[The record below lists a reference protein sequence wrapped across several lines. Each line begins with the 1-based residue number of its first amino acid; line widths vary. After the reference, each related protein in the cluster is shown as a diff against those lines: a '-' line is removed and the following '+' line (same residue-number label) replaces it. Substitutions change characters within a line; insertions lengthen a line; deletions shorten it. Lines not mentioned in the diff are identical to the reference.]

1 MVECKLLVADDE
13 QYLREKVSSNVDWEK
28 YNCRVFQ
35 AKDGREALSILKE
48 EDIDILVTDI
58 RMPGMSGIEL
68 IRRAKEE
75 RPQLR
80 VIVISEYADF
90 EYARESLRLGVEDYV
105 LKPFRTQRLLDMVQR
120 LRAKIA
126 QERDASDDAREAAHS
141 EMYEAISRSSLPG
154 AFRWLINRELFVEH
168 SAASACRRLGSLL
181 KAGNEADLIAELES
195 YCRLMDQ
202 FQAYTRS
209 VYTLM
214 NSIMIAILTT
224 LKEVGFAYDEG
235 VSIMVRH
242 ISPQPA
248 ENGSLAVLK
257 TWLEAVLLDTN
268 RLIKSGPQRRRTRML
283 HQIKQYVDENYH
295 RGISLGKLAE
305 EFNVSTGYLS
315 KLFLEQVGQHFSDYI
330 NGLKV
335 RKAMELLK
343 TTDQRMYEIADF
355 LGFQNAYYFSSWF
368 KREVGVTPTEYR
380 ANPSSAQSRNN

>member
-13 QYLREKVSSNVDWEK
+13 KYLREKVSSNVDWEK
-28 YNCRVFQ
+28 YNCKVFQ
-35 AKDGREALSILKE
+35 AKDGFEALAILKE
-48 EDIDILVTDI
+48 KDIDILVTDI
-58 RMPGMSGIEL
+58 RMPGMNGIEL

-75 RPQLR
+75 NPQLR
-80 VIVISEYADF
+80 VIVISEYAEF

-105 LKPFRTQRLLDMVQR
+105 LKPFRTQRLLEMVQR

-126 QERDASDDAREAAHS
+126 QERDADDDARREAHN

-154 AFRWLINRELFVEH
+154 AFRWLFNRELFVEH
-168 SAASACRRLGSLL
+168 STASACRKLGSLL
-181 KAGNEADLIAELES
+181 KAGNEADLKGELES
-195 YCRLMDQ
+195 YFRLMDQ
-202 FQAYTRS
+202 FKEDPRS
-209 VYTLM
+209 VYILM
-214 NSIMIAILTT
+214 NSIIIALLKT

-242 ISPQPA
+242 ITNDPE
-248 ENGSLAVLK
+248 ENGSLAMLK
-257 TWLEAVLLDTN
+257 TWLEEVVRDTN
-268 RLIKSGPQRRRTRML
+268 RLIQSAPQRRKTRMM

-380 ANPSSAQSRNN
+380 ADPSCVQRKH